1 MAVYS
6 ISRRR
11 TPAPRSERPSPHAQP
26 PIAVRTG
33 PLGEL
38 ADHDVLVLADAQ
50 NLDAS
55 ASKCGFDVLWSTL
68 GRRIDQSARS
78 ASRCV
83 FFATRP
89 GDGRRS
95 AALRASGW
103 RPYPK
108 AARHVATHRGMERK
122 SNVDTMMA
130 CIGGA
135 LAAASSATLILIAS
149 GDGDLVEDISEAT
162 LHLPRFYRIGTL
174 SVAGATAQRLD
185 ARTSPF
191 VNLNI
196 ELGLD
201 CLRRRASNN
210 KLRIGRQAA

>member
-1 MAVYS
+1 MTAYQ

-11 TPAPRSERPSPHAQP
+11 SFSPPSRLPDLHVQHP
-26 PIAVRTG
+26 PIADRTG
-33 PLGEL
+33 PLDEL

-55 ASKCGFDVLWSTL
+55 ADNRGFDVLWSTL
-68 GRRIDQSARS
+68 GRRVDESSRS

-83 FFATRP
+83 FFAAHP
-89 GDGRRS
+89 GERRRS
-95 AALRASGW
+95 VALRASGW

-108 AARHVATHRGMERK
+108 AIRHVTTHRGSERK

-130 CIGGA
+130 CLGGA
-135 LAAASSATLILIAS
+135 LAAASSATLILVAS
-149 GDGDLVEDISEAT
+149 GDGDLVEDIAEAT
-162 LHLPRFYRIGTL
+162 LHLPGFYRIGTL

-196 ELGLD
+196 ELGMD
-201 CLRRRASNN
+201 CLRR
-210 KLRIGRQAA
+210 KTE